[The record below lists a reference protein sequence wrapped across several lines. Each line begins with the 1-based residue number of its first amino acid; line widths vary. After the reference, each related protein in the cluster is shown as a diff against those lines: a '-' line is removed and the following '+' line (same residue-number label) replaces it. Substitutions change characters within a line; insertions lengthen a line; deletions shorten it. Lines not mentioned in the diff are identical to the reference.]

1 MQKPRKHP
9 YHCQSMWTCQD
20 KPKCPKWH
28 QTALRVTSIAVVTL
42 VATVIGLTVWGDE
55 RFSSENGTKDCNCMY
70 PRKQQNSANF
80 INQNLCPNGWVQ
92 KKGKC
97 CNFFKTYQS
106 WIDSQKFFSTMK
118 SHLLV
123 IQDKAELDFLQSSIQ
138 DGIYFWIGLNI
149 SHPQNTWTWLD
160 GTPLNLPLFQVLDEI
175 EDDACALITKKG
187 CVIPSTDND
196 L

>member
-1 MQKPRKHP
+1 ME
-9 YHCQSMWTCQD
+9 
-20 KPKCPKWH
+20 PKIATACIPGSSRTV
-28 QTALRVTSIAVVTL
+28 QTSLRNPS
-42 VATVIGLTVWGDE
+42 
-55 RFSSENGTKDCNCMY
+55 
-70 PRKQQNSANF
+70 
-80 INQNLCPNGWVQ
+80 QNLCPNGWVQ

-187 CVIPSTDND
+187 CFFLKSASFRITGFVEVSFLLQTMTSELITGHQ
-196 L
+196 

>member
-1 MQKPRKHP
+1 MDYPVYRMFEQIQNTEESMMQKPRKHP
-9 YHCQSMWTCQD
+9 YHCQSMWTCQGN
-20 KPKCPKWH
+20 PS
-28 QTALRVTSIAVVTL
+28 QILR
-42 VATVIGLTVWGDE
+42 
-55 RFSSENGTKDCNCMY
+55 
-70 PRKQQNSANF
+70 
-80 INQNLCPNGWVQ
+80 PNGWVQ

-106 WIDSQKFFSTMK
+106 WIDSQKFCSTMK

-149 SHPQNTWTWLD
+149 SHPQNTWSWLD
-160 GTPLNLPLFQVLDEI
+160 GTPLNLTLFQVLDEI

-187 CVIPSTDND
+187 CCCFFFFLLKSASFRITGFVKVSFLHLHTMTSELITGHQ
-196 L
+196 